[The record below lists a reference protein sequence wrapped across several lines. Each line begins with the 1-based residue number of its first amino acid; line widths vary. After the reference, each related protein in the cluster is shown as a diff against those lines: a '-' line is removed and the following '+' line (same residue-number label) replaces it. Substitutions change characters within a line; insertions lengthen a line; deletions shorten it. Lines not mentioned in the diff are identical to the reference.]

1 MPTSAPVSFARH
13 IQPLFRPIDVAH
25 MLPFGVRLADYAY
38 MADPAR
44 HHRNARTVG
53 AYLLGTREPRMPLGG
68 PFWTDAQLQ
77 LYKRWMDEG
86 FQP

>member
-1 MPTSAPVSFARH
+1 
-13 IQPLFRPIDVAH
+13 
-25 MLPFGVRLADYAY
+25 MLPFDVRLADYAY

-44 HHRNARTVG
+44 NYRNARNVE
-53 AYLLGTREPRMPLGG
+53 AYLLGTREPRMPVGG

-77 LYKRWMDEG
+77 LYRRWMDEG